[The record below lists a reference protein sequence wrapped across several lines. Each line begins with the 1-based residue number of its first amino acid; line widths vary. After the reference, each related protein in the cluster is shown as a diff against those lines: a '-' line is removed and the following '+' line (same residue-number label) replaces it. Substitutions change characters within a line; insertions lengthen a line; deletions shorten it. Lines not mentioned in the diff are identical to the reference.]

1 MEESNRQ
8 ASDRGAGS
16 EPSVA
21 STPTVQVDGE
31 RRDGN
36 RVERGAGLAASE
48 AFQTLADET
57 RVAVLVELLAA
68 ERAGEAPRSFS
79 ELQRAT
85 GAESSARFAYH
96 LRQLADHFVRKGEGE
111 GESESGYV
119 LTAVG
124 RRAAEAI
131 VARTFTGGPGADASQ
146 AS

>member
-8 ASDRGAGS
+8 TGDRARGS

-48 AFQTLADET
+48 VFQTLADET

-79 ELQRAT
+79 ELQQAT

-96 LRQLADHFVRKGEGE
+96 LRQLGDHFVRKGGE

-119 LTAVG
+119 LTAAG

-131 VARTFTGGPGADASQ
+131 VAGTFTGGPGSDASQ